1 MTDKI
6 KPKIL
11 IVDDIPVN
19 ITVMVALLGDNYHFI
34 RATNGMEAV
43 DKAVAELPDLIIL
56 DIVMPEMDGYEACRR
71 LKANDLTAE
80 IPVIFVTAKDTSEE
94 ESFGLEIGAVDYITR
109 PFSAPIVRKRVQ
121 NHLELKFHQDQLKEK
136 NIILQKNAGELKRA
150 NLELQKA
157 QEEAVGATRAKSEFL
172 ANMSHE
178 IRTPMNA
185 IMGLTYLALQT
196 ELNAKQKDY
205 LTKIENSSNS
215 LLNIINDILD
225 FSKIEAEKLDI
236 ESVPFKLGD
245 VLDNLTDL
253 TSLKAEKKGLEILF
267 KIAKNVPISLVGDP
281 LRLGQ
286 ILLNLLSNAIKFT
299 EKGEV
304 LLAVYV
310 EHEKGEQICL
320 RFDVADTGIGLTKE
334 QQGKLF
340 QYFTQADSST
350 SRRYGGS
357 GLGLAICRK
366 LVAMMDGNISVSSIA
381 EQGSV
386 FTFTAF
392 FGKSAS
398 QPEQALVPDSDLQDM
413 RVLVVDDSE
422 IARDVLRE
430 ALQSFTFQVTTVE
443 SGYDALDE
451 LERVAV
457 AEEEP
462 YRLVLMDWKMD
473 GMDGV
478 ETSKRIKLRGLS
490 QIPTIIMVTAYGRE
504 EVMHQAKQIGLDGF
518 LIKPVNRS
526 LLFDAIMDALGR
538 KHIESAI
545 PSMQAPK
552 SIGSEQVALSG
563 ITVLLVEDNEINR
576 YVARELLEKRGIL
589 VTEAVNGREAVDAVS
604 RRGFDAVLM
613 DVQMPEMNGLE
624 ATRIIREENKQI
636 PIIATTAH
644 AMAEQ
649 REECLEA
656 GMNDHVSKPI
666 DPAELYGVLGK
677 WAIG

>member
-366 LVAMMDGNISVSSIA
+366 LVAMMG
-381 EQGSV
+381 
-386 FTFTAF
+386 TC
-392 FGKSAS
+392 
-398 QPEQALVPDSDLQDM
+398 
-413 RVLVVDDSE
+413 RVRYS
-422 IARDVLRE
+422 
-430 ALQSFTFQVTTVE
+430 
-443 SGYDALDE
+443 
-451 LERVAV
+451 
-457 AEEEP
+457 P
-462 YRLVLMDWKMD
+462 WK
-473 GMDGV
+473 
-478 ETSKRIKLRGLS
+478 
-490 QIPTIIMVTAYGRE
+490 
-504 EVMHQAKQIGLDGF
+504 
-518 LIKPVNRS
+518 
-526 LLFDAIMDALGR
+526 
-538 KHIESAI
+538 
-545 PSMQAPK
+545 
-552 SIGSEQVALSG
+552 
-563 ITVLLVEDNEINR
+563 
-576 YVARELLEKRGIL
+576 
-589 VTEAVNGREAVDAVS
+589 
-604 RRGFDAVLM
+604 
-613 DVQMPEMNGLE
+613 
-624 ATRIIREENKQI
+624 
-636 PIIATTAH
+636 
-644 AMAEQ
+644 
-649 REECLEA
+649 
-656 GMNDHVSKPI
+656 
-666 DPAELYGVLGK
+666 
-677 WAIG
+677 